1 MIEARK
7 PHVSVARWIEDHP
20 VASNALLV
28 TLLAGLTVLMMA
40 GLGATGVAGAAM
52 LAAPVYLRIHK
63 PVLAAVLVA
72 VAALTATGVL
82 QTWPV
87 AVGLW
92 AVPMVVHRVAARS
105 SGRARFGILSL
116 ALVTAL
122 VVTVISP
129 RWSSPMFSA
138 EGFSYGS
145 VDWWAGLLLITP
157 LMWLTIVTSYLFGDL
172 KRVKWER
179 ETAQAQRAQALSDRA
194 EALAAWAHRLEV
206 ERDQEVRLAAQD
218 ERTRIAREMHD
229 IVAHSLSVVITQ
241 ADGARYAASQDPR
254 AATDTLARI
263 SVTARDSLT
272 EMRRL
277 LGILRTEEGPLTA
290 PVPGFGN
297 LPELVA
303 GVRQAGLPVELVLPQ
318 PDDDAVTAL
327 PPGASLAIYRLV
339 QEALTNALKHSPG
352 ATAATVR
359 IRTGW
364 DWVEA
369 EVINDGALTE
379 VDSTTTK
386 PLPSSGQGLR
396 GLAERLGVYGGQL
409 QAGPVPQNPDRWMV
423 RGWVRTRSTA
433 TSQQKGGS

>member
-1 MIEARK
+1 
-7 PHVSVARWIEDHP
+7 
-20 VASNALLV
+20 
-28 TLLAGLTVLMMA
+28 
-40 GLGATGVAGAAM
+40 
-52 LAAPVYLRIHK
+52 
-63 PVLAAVLVA
+63 
-72 VAALTATGVL
+72 
-82 QTWPV
+82 
-87 AVGLW
+87 
-92 AVPMVVHRVAARS
+92 
-105 SGRARFGILSL
+105 
-116 ALVTAL
+116 
-122 VVTVISP
+122 
-129 RWSSPMFSA
+129 
-138 EGFSYGS
+138 
-145 VDWWAGLLLITP
+145 
-157 LMWLTIVTSYLFGDL
+157 MWLTIVTAYLFGDL

-179 ETAQAQRAQALSDRA
+179 EVALAQRAQALSDRA

-241 ADGARYAASQDPR
+241 ADGARYAASQDPQ

-303 GVRQAGLPVELVLPQ
+303 GVRQAGLPVELVLPRS
-318 PDDDAVTAL
+318 DDAVAAL

-352 ATAATVR
+352 ATAAMVR

-364 DWVEA
+364 EWVEA
-369 EVINDGALTE
+369 VVINDGVLTE

-409 QAGPVPQNPDRWMV
+409 QAGPVPENPDRWMV
-423 RGWVRTRSTA
+423 RGWVRTRSSA
-433 TSQQKGGS
+433 ASQQKGGS

>member
-1 MIEARK
+1 M
-7 PHVSVARWIEDHP
+7 ARWIEDHP
-20 VASNALLV
+20 VVANAVVVSALC
-28 TLLAGLTVLMMA
+28 AITVLMMS
-40 GLGATGVAGAAM
+40 GLGFSGTAGAAM

-72 VAALTATGVL
+72 VAALTATVVL
-82 QTWPV
+82 QTWPF

-105 SGRARFGILSL
+105 SGRARFGILAL
-116 ALVTAL
+116 AMFTAL

-129 RWSSPMFSA
+129 RWSSPLFSV

-157 LMWLTIVTSYLFGDL
+157 LMWLTIVTAYLFGDL

-179 ETAQAQRAQALSDRA
+179 EVALAQRAQALSDRA

-241 ADGARYAASQDPR
+241 ADGARYAASQDPQ

-303 GVRQAGLPVELVLPQ
+303 GVRQAGLPVELVLPRS
-318 PDDDAVTAL
+318 DDAVAAL

-352 ATAATVR
+352 ATAAMVR

-364 DWVEA
+364 EWVEA
-369 EVINDGALTE
+369 VVINDGVLTE

-409 QAGPVPQNPDRWMV
+409 QAGPVPENPDRWMV
-423 RGWVRTRSTA
+423 RGWVRTRSSA
-433 TSQQKGGS
+433 ASQQKGGS